1 MDVFGV
7 QYEYEWVVKIL
18 KSSKTIS
25 HINMSDKI
33 LSFFIKKWDGIL
45 NEDQK
50 NTFLYDFIG
59 IKTEIIEKIE
69 KNHSMM

>member
-50 NTFLYDFIG
+50 NTFLYDFID